1 VTRIVLL
8 ALALLFAAPT
18 VTEAGKIPQPA
29 PQRPNRPSPAPT
41 CPTKQPDPAT
51 TNGSDMPGK
60 P

>member
-29 PQRPNRPSPAPT
+29 PQRPNRPLPAPT
-41 CPTKQPDPAT
+41 CPTKAEPAP

>member
-1 VTRIVLL
+1 VTRIVLIT
-8 ALALLFAAPT
+8 LALLFAAPT

-29 PQRPNRPSPAPT
+29 PQRPNRPLPAPT
-41 CPTKQPDPAT
+41 CPTKGNPAT